1 MFDAVFTNLP
11 YLLGGFLTN
20 VQLAAFAL
28 TGGLFLGALV
38 GLGRISKRP
47 WVYHPVTVYV
57 NLLRNIPLILVIF
70 WVYFV
75 LPIFTGRSMDPFI
88 SAAVSFVVFEAT
100 YFGEI
105 FRAGFQTI
113 SRDLVSAAYSTGLT
127 YRQTAA
133 YILVPIAFRRML
145 PSLITQSIITFQD
158 TSLAYVI
165 GLQEMVRR
173 TTIVD
178 SIEVRSIQ
186 LYTFVAVLFFVICFI
201 GSRISLHYEEK
212 SRKAK
217 VL

>member
-28 TGGLFLGALV
+28 AGGLFLGALV

-57 NLLRNIPLILVIF
+57 NLLRDIPLILVIF

-75 LPIFTGRSMDPFI
+75 MPIFTGRSMDPFI

-133 YILVPIAFRRML
+133 HILVPIAFRRML

-186 LYTFVAVLFFVICFI
+186 LYSFVAILFFVICFI

>member
-28 TGGLFLGALV
+28 AGGLFLGALV

-88 SAAVSFVVFEAT
+88 SAVVSFVVFEAT

-133 YILVPIAFRRML
+133 HILVPIAFRRML

-178 SIEVRSIQ
+178 SLEVRSIQ

>member
-11 YLLGGFLTN
+11 YLLGGFLIN

-28 TGGLFLGALV
+28 VGGLFLGALV

-57 NLLRNIPLILVIF
+57 NFLRNIPLILVIF

-75 LPIFTGRSMDPFI
+75 MPIFTGRSMDPFI

-127 YRQTAA
+127 YRQTAT

-186 LYTFVAVLFFVICFI
+186 LYSFVAILFFVICFI

>member
-1 MFDAVFTNLP
+1 MFDAVFNNLP

-28 TGGLFLGALV
+28 AGGLFLGALV

-75 LPIFTGRSMDPFI
+75 MPIFTGRSMDPFI

-133 YILVPIAFRRML
+133 HILVPIAFRRML

-186 LYTFVAVLFFVICFI
+186 LYSFVAILFFVICFI

>member
-1 MFDAVFTNLP
+1 MFDAVLKNLP
-11 YLLGGFLTN
+11 YLLTGFLTN
-20 VQLAAFAL
+20 LQLAACAL

-47 WVYHPVTVYV
+47 WVYHPVTLYV
-57 NLLRNIPLILVIF
+57 NVLRNIPLILVIF
-70 WVYFV
+70 WFYFV
-75 LPIFTGRSMDPFI
+75 MPILVGRTLDPFV
-88 SAAVSFVVFEAT
+88 SAAVSFIVFEAT

-105 FRAGFQTI
+105 FRAGFQSI
-113 SRDLVSAAYSTGLT
+113 SKDLVSAAY
-127 YRQTAA
+127 
-133 YILVPIAFRRML
+133 ILIPIAFRRMR

-165 GLQEMVRR
+165 GLQELVRR

-178 SIEVRSIQ
+178 SLEVRSIQ
-186 LYTFVAVLFFVICFI
+186 LYSFVALLFFIICFA
-201 GSRISLHYEEK
+201 GSRISLYYEEK

>member
-1 MFDAVFTNLP
+1 MFDAVFNNLP

-28 TGGLFLGALV
+28 AGGLFLGALV

-57 NLLRNIPLILVIF
+57 NFLRNIPLILVIF

-75 LPIFTGRSMDPFI
+75 MPILTGRSMDPFI

-133 YILVPIAFRRML
+133 HILVPIAFRRML

-186 LYTFVAVLFFVICFI
+186 LYSFVAIIFFVICFI

>member
-1 MFDAVFTNLP
+1 MFDAVFDNLP

-20 VQLAAFAL
+20 VQLAVLAL
-28 TGGLFLGALV
+28 AGGLFLGALV

-57 NLLRNIPLILVIF
+57 NFLRNIPLILVIF
-70 WVYFV
+70 WVYFI

-165 GLQEMVRR
+165 GLQEVVRR

-186 LYTFVAVLFFVICFI
+186 LYSFVAVLFFVICFV
-201 GSRISLHYEEK
+201 GSRISLHYEAK

>member
-20 VQLAAFAL
+20 IQLAAFAL
-28 TGGLFLGALV
+28 AGGLFLGALV

-57 NLLRNIPLILVIF
+57 NFLRNIPLILVIF

-75 LPIFTGRSMDPFI
+75 MPILTGRSMDPFI

-127 YRQTAA
+127 YRQTASH
-133 YILVPIAFRRML
+133 ILVPIAFRRML

-186 LYTFVAVLFFVICFI
+186 LYSFVAILFFVICFI

>member
-1 MFDAVFTNLP
+1 MFDAVLTNLP
-11 YLLGGFLTN
+11 YLLAGFLTN
-20 VQLAAFAL
+20 LQLAACAL
-28 TGGLFLGALV
+28 AGGAFLGALV

-47 WVYHPVTVYV
+47 WVYHSVTLYV
-57 NLLRNIPLILVIF
+57 NLIRNIPLILVIF
-70 WVYFV
+70 WFYFV
-75 LPIFTGRSMDPFI
+75 MPIIVGRTLDPFV

-105 FRAGFQTI
+105 FRAGFQSI

-165 GLQEMVRR
+165 GLQELVRR

-178 SIEVRSIQ
+178 SMEVRSIQ
-186 LYTFVAVLFFVICFI
+186 LYSFVACLFFIICYA
-201 GSRISLHYEEK
+201 GSRISRHYEEK

>member
-28 TGGLFLGALV
+28 AGGLFLGALV

-47 WVYHPVTVYV
+47 WVYHPVTMYV

-75 LPIFTGRSMDPFI
+75 MPIFTGRSMDPFI

-133 YILVPIAFRRML
+133 HILVPIAFRRML

-186 LYTFVAVLFFVICFI
+186 LYSFVAILFFVICFI